1 MRHIRLAALISLC
14 PAGLAAQSTQQ
25 YIDRAVAMYEA
36 LQVEAARPL
45 LLNIISPNYLQTVTP
60 EQKVTALKY
69 LGASYALLDN
79 QDSATVFFVAA
90 LDFDPFTDLDPSKF
104 SAAELVPF
112 NLAKRRIF
120 KAGIRPITPRVIDP
134 RVEASAYTFQIVTT
148 HRAQLLVELVHQ
160 GDTTRKETL
169 FQGESDGVREFRWNG
184 VLSTGQLADSTVY
197 LLRASATSRLAGS
210 SSNSPMSVER
220 QFFKVE
226 QSFAPLE
233 DTLSTLVPGVDLLT
247 EKYSAR
253 APWLD
258 LAKGAWVAATAIALP
273 MFALN
278 SDIRW
283 GVHSAAA
290 AALALGGASAS
301 FYYRYQKRE
310 ILLNVLENQRRRQQ
324 RLLFNGG
331 VKARNDARLEARKL
345 IITPAAGIGR

>member
-1 MRHIRLAALISLC
+1 MRHLRFAALLSLC
-14 PAGLAAQSTQQ
+14 PVVLGAQSTQQ

-112 NLAKRRIF
+112 NMAKRRIF
-120 KAGIRPITPRVIDP
+120 KTGIRPITPRVIDP
-134 RVEASAYTFQIVTT
+134 RAEASAYTFQVVTT
-148 HRAQLLVELVHQ
+148 HRAQLVVELVHQ
-160 GDTTRKETL
+160 GDTSRKETL
-169 FQGESDGVREFRWNG
+169 FQGESDGVREFRWRG
-184 VLSTGQLADSTVY
+184 VMSTGQLADSTVY

-210 SSNSPMSVER
+210 SSNSPVSVER

-226 QSFAPLE
+226 HSFAPLE
-233 DTLSTLVPGVDLLT
+233 DTLPTLADEDLLT

-253 APWLD
+253 APWFD
-258 LAKGAWVAATAIALP
+258 LAKGGWVAATAIALP

-278 SDIRW
+278 RDIKW
-283 GVHSAAA
+283 NAHSAAA
-290 AALALGGASAS
+290 AALALGGAGAS

-310 ILLNVLENQRRRQQ
+310 ILANVLENQRRRQQ
-324 RLLFNGG
+324 RLLFNAG
-331 VKARNDARLEARKL
+331 VKARNDGRLEARKL
-345 IITPAAGIGR
+345 VITPAAGIGR